1 MKSLFRQI
9 VILFC
14 AGILLTA
21 NAAENY
27 TNNKSVINLFTEESE
42 EFLPPDQAFKLTLD
56 AIDAQH
62 IQAAFTIAPGYYL
75 YRDRIKFA
83 VKDRPEVSKLVS
95 VDLPVGDMKDDPN
108 FGRMEVYHHD
118 FNANLVIDSA
128 NTTPPVITVEAS
140 YQGCSEKGLCY
151 APIKKPFSIDFSKP
165 IEAKTLVE
173 VNKPAAQRTSGNVSN
188 DAITTRLLKD
198 GDLWLIIAGFFGA
211 GLLLSLTPC
220 VLPMI
225 PILSSIIVGQR
236 ANQSIR
242 KWQAFGLSV
251 AYVLGMALSYT
262 LAGIAAGLSGNLLS
276 QSLQNP
282 WVLGS
287 FALLFVILACS
298 MFGLYEIRL
307 PAAFESKVVNITNRF
322 KGGKFLGVFVM
333 GALSALIVSPCVA
346 APLAG
351 ALIYIGQSQDVFLG
365 GIALFSLSLGMG
377 VPLLMLGASAG
388 SILPK
393 AGNWM
398 NLVRNFFGVVMLGMA
413 IWLISPVIP
422 HAAVFVL
429 WGALSIVLAIFM
441 NALDPLPTRASIPA
455 KLGKGIAIILLVT
468 GIALLVGALSG
479 AKTLWQPLQFS
490 SMPSVEQKLTFTRV
504 TSLADLDS
512 KIANAQGKPV
522 LLDFYADWCVACKE
536 METFTFSDSKIQ
548 QLLKDT
554 VLLQADV
561 TANSEEDKA
570 MLKRFNL
577 FGPPGII
584 FFDKKGLEISQAR
597 TIGFQNVEQFST
609 TLNLR
614 DQNL

>member
-1 MKSLFRQI
+1 M
-9 VILFC
+9 
-14 AGILLTA
+14 
-21 NAAENY
+21 
-27 TNNKSVINLFTEESE
+27 
-42 EFLPPDQAFKLTLD
+42 
-56 AIDAQH
+56 
-62 IQAAFTIAPGYYL
+62 
-75 YRDRIKFA
+75 
-83 VKDRPEVSKLVS
+83 
-95 VDLPVGDMKDDPN
+95 
-108 FGRMEVYHHD
+108 
-118 FNANLVIDSA
+118 
-128 NTTPPVITVEAS
+128 
-140 YQGCSEKGLCY
+140 
-151 APIKKPFSIDFSKP
+151 
-165 IEAKTLVE
+165 E
-173 VNKPAAQRTSGNVSN
+173 VNKPAVQGTSENVSN

-198 GDLWLIIAGFFGA
+198 GNLWLIIAGFFGA

-225 PILSSIIVGQR
+225 PILSSIIVGQQ

-365 GIALFSLSLGMG
+365 GVALFSLSLGMG

-455 KLGKGIAIILLVT
+455 KLGKGIAIILLVI

-504 TSLADLDS
+504 TSLADLNS

-536 METFTFSDSKIQ
+536 METFTFSDAKIQ
-548 QLLKDT
+548 QYLKDT

-584 FFDKKGLEISQAR
+584 FFNKKGQEISQAR